1 MDRDGRRPALA
12 RDEQVARARA
22 QERELIKQASWS
34 AALTDTLPSATKRSA
49 AWRGSARYVLL
60 AVWAIRSASA
70 ARMTLRS
77 KDATEAPACFAVARQ

>member
-1 MDRDGRRPALA
+1 MRSGAKLDDLLGVLWLGAPHLHP
-12 RDEQVARARA
+12 
-22 QERELIKQASWS
+22 S
-34 AALTDTLPSATKRSA
+34 AAERSA

-77 KDATEAPACFAVARQ
+77 NDATEAPACFAVARQ